1 MRTSKMAILPAIS
14 ALLALFALPLLGQG
28 KAEEAKETVDGARV
42 TLSNFVSDPDMAWIR
57 GHLREAKAV
66 MIIPNQGKGG
76 FIFAGSGGVGVL
88 LTRDAKGNWS
98 QPAFYRL
105 GGVSVGLQIGGEKSE
120 ILLFVQS
127 QKGVDSFL
135 SSSFKLGADASV
147 AAGPVGQGA
156 QAATADILSF
166 ARSKGAFVGASVSG
180 LVVKPADDLN
190 QGFFGKEV
198 SPVDIL
204 VRGSVK
210 SSAAQGLQAD
220 LTKAAAAKPSWKP
233 KGK

>member
-1 MRTSKMAILPAIS
+1 MRRSRVQFVAILV
-14 ALLALFALPLLGQG
+14 ALVVFALPALAQG
-28 KAEEAKETVDGARV
+28 KAAEAKATIQEART
-42 TLSNFVSDPDMAWIR
+42 TLSNFLSDPDMKWIR
-57 GHLREAKAV
+57 DHLREAKGV
-66 MIIPNQGKGG
+66 LIVPSQGKGG
-76 FIFAGSGGVGVL
+76 FIFAGSGGMGIFM
-88 LTRDAKGNWS
+88 TRDAKGRWS

-105 GGVSVGLQIGGEKSE
+105 ASVSVGLQVGGEKSE
-120 ILLFVQS
+120 VLLFVTS

-156 QAATADILSF
+156 QAATADVLSF
-166 ARSKGAFVGASVSG
+166 SRSKGAYAGASFEG
-180 LVVKPADDLN
+180 TVVKPGDDLN
-190 QGFFGKEV
+190 EGLYGKAV

-210 SSAAQGLQAD
+210 SDQAQGLRDD
-220 LTKAAAAKPSWKP
+220 LAKVSKP